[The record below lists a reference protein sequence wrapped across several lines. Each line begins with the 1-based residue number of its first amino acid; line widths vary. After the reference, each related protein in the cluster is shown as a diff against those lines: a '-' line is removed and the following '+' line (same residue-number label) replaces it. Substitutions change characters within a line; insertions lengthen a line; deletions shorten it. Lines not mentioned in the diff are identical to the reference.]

1 MRSSAE
7 IKAEI
12 DALSAQ
18 IANGIPYEDSA
29 AHNVGVYDH
38 VLSGDRSGID
48 AYNRAVEQAVQNKI
62 QRELTASENEKNRA
76 NALKIAEI
84 GKAEADAER
93 LRKADELKAL
103 KLAQARP
110 EYMELESKMLKAVDE
125 GNMDE
130 AAVYKSK
137 MEALEAEHGAYFGE
151 DAQALIDAR
160 QAAKQRKEAADA
172 KESSRRL
179 SVANFTATLPTTF
192 KNEAA
197 KTPIYQQIMD
207 NKDMTAD
214 EKADEIKRI
223 REIESGKTKVNKA
236 VEGAVAS
243 GAGDDVKKNK
253 ELKDQTINDAKAAYQ
268 FQKKFPN
275 RKLTASQKAA
285 MATADAKGWKYK
297 D

>member
-38 VLSGDRSGID
+38 VLSGDSSGID

-84 GKAEADAER
+84 GKAEAAAER
-93 LRKADELKAL
+93 QRKADELKAL

-137 MEALEAEHGAYFGE
+137 MEALEAEHGANFGE
-151 DAQALIDAR
+151 DAQSLIDAR
-160 QAAKQRKEAADA
+160 QAAKQRKEAAA
-172 KESSRRL
+172 KEESSRRL
-179 SVANFTATLPTTF
+179 KVAEFTATLPTTF
-192 KNEAA
+192 KNDAA
-197 KTPIYQQIMD
+197 KTTVYQQIMD
-207 NKDMTAD
+207 NKDMNAD

-223 REIESGKTKVNKA
+223 REIESGKTKNKKA
-236 VEGAVAS
+236 VESAVAS
-243 GAGDDVKKNK
+243 HTNKKVTENLEEREK
-253 ELKDQTINDAKAAYQ
+253 GIALAKKAKA
-268 FQKKFPN
+268 KK
-275 RKLTASQKAA
+275 ASGRLLIKSEQ
-285 MATADAKGWKYK
+285 DALDKWGKEI
-297 D
+297 

>member
-18 IANGIPYEDSA
+18 MANGIPYEDSA

-48 AYNRAVEQAVQNKI
+48 SYNRAVEQAVQNKI

-84 GKAEADAER
+84 GKAEAAAER
-93 LRKADELKAL
+93 QRKADELKAL

-110 EYMELESKMLKAVDE
+110 EYMELENKMLKAVDE

-137 MEALEAEHGAYFGE
+137 MEALEAEHGANFGE

-160 QAAKQRKEAADA
+160 KAAKQRKEEADA

-179 SVANFTATLPTTF
+179 SVAEFTTKIPSTF
-192 KNEAA
+192 KTDAD
-197 KTPIYQQIMD
+197 KTYWYQQIMD
-207 NKDMTAD
+207 NTDMTAD

-223 REIESGKTKVNKA
+223 REIESGRTKSKQA
-236 VEGAVAS
+236 SQGAVAS
-243 GAGDDVKKNK
+243 HTGKEVTKNL
-253 ELKDQTINDAKAAYQ
+253 ELKDKTMEIVKVALEK
-268 FQKKFPN
+268 QKKGYAITKN
-275 RKLTASQKAA
+275 QQ
-285 MATADAKGWKYK
+285 DAINLAKQNKWLK
-297 D
+297 

>member
-1 MRSSAE
+1 M
-7 IKAEI
+7 
-12 DALSAQ
+12 
-18 IANGIPYEDSA
+18 P
-29 AHNVGVYDH
+29 
-38 VLSGDRSGID
+38 RSGID
-48 AYNRAVEQAVQNKI
+48 AYNRAVEQAFQNKI

-84 GKAEADAER
+84 GKAEAAAER

-110 EYMELESKMLKAVDE
+110 EYMELENKMLKAVDE

-160 QAAKQRKEAADA
+160 KAAKQRKDEADA

-179 SVANFTATLPTTF
+179 SVAEFTTKIPSTF
-192 KNEAA
+192 KTDAD
-197 KTPIYQQIMD
+197 KTYWYQQIMD
-207 NKDMTAD
+207 SEMTDD

-223 REIESGKTKVNKA
+223 REIESGAT
-236 VEGAVAS
+236 
-243 GAGDDVKKNK
+243 KNK
-253 ELKDQTINDAKAAYQ
+253 KAAES
-268 FQKKFPN
+268 
-275 RKLTASQKAA
+275 AG
-285 MATADAKGWKYK
+285 ADHFCKCILKINII
-297 D
+297 